1 MTVPTYDELN
11 MNPHENF
18 TTDSEHHGAES
29 ASARDEYPGEAGD
42 GIEPDFDFATNED
55 MARLDISTR
64 WVWKNWLQNGAVNL
78 LAAEGGI
85 GKTRFMADICRRLH
99 TGSPWPDGS
108 ATAEFQGKFLAM
120 WVAGDRNHAELV
132 TMSEAFGFGDR
143 ICYSGSRQFPM
154 GDVSLNEPAD
164 FKKLYRRVK
173 AAKPMFLVI
182 DTAGGTTSLNM
193 GKQEDA
199 GRFFAPLCDLASN
212 LGICVVV
219 ITHLNANKQ
228 TLGRR
233 SEERVRCVIRMSAES
248 KEPSTPRRLE
258 VVKSNGLY
266 LNPLG
271 MLLGETG
278 NSYECPV
285 PPSPE
290 EVEKGT
296 DGGTK
301 PPKRIT
307 APKRRE
313 CMDWLRVHLAQP
325 MRVAQILK
333 DVKLKGYS
341 TGLLY
346 DAKDEM
352 NVCEVLDEKKHKWWR
367 LPSDTQSAS

>member
-1 MTVPTYDELN
+1 MTIPNHDELN
-11 MNPHENF
+11 MNPNEDF
-18 TTDSEHHGAES
+18 ATDSEHRGAES
-29 ASARDEYPGEAGD
+29 ASARAEHPGEPDD

-85 GKTRFMADICRRLH
+85 GKTRFMADICSRLH
-99 TGSPWPDGS
+99 SGSPWPDGT
-108 ATAEFQGKFLAM
+108 ATEEFQGKFLAM

-143 ICYSGSRQFPM
+143 ICYSGSRQFPT
-154 GDVSLNEPAD
+154 GDVSLDEPAD

-219 ITHLNANKQ
+219 ITHLNAKKQ

-233 SEERVRCVIRMSAES
+233 SEERVRCVIRMSAAS

-258 VVKSNGLY
+258 VMKSNGLY
-266 LNPLG
+266 PNPLG

-278 NSYECPV
+278 NSYDCPV

-290 EVEKGT
+290 ELDNGT
-296 DGGTK
+296 DAGAK
-301 PPKRIT
+301 SPKRNA

-313 CMDWLRVHLAQP
+313 CMDWLRGHLVQP
-325 MRVAQILK
+325 VRVAQILK

-346 DAKDEM
+346 AAKNEM
-352 NVCEVLDEKKHKWWR
+352 NVSETQDEKKHKWWAM
-367 LPSDTQSAS
+367 PIDPQSAN